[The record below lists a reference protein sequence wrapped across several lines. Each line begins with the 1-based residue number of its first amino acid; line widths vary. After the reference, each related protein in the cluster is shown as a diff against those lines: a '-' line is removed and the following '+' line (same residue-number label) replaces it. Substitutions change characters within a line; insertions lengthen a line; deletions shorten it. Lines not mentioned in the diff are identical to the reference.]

1 MEDLTSSLK
10 TLGLS
15 SVPQLEKIATFPTY
29 NQVDIYRSHIAE
41 LLAPITGVAAEQI
54 YPLLQWTQVLEYGD
68 LMLPVPA
75 LRIKGKKPDAL
86 AVEIK
91 DKVMPS
97 TETCPHATLTRNAVP
112 RVTPPPPSR
121 RRKDLCP
128 FLLQA
133 RPSRQARPSFNP

>member
-1 MEDLTSSLK
+1 MEQLTASVK
-10 TLGLS
+10 AFGLNE
-15 SVPQLEKIATFPTY
+15 VPQLSKLATFPTL
-29 NQVDIYRSHIAE
+29 NQVDIYRAHIAE

-91 DKVMPS
+91 EKVLLLLATPS
-97 TETCPHATLTRNAVP
+97 TTRN
-112 RVTPPPPSR
+112 
-121 RRKDLCP
+121 
-128 FLLQA
+128 
-133 RPSRQARPSFNP
+133 